1 MKASTPSLRVLLRGK
16 KIVYLGI
23 RFKNKKKMNEYQKQ
37 TLIKAID
44 NFLMNEDKMSK
55 EISPSYA
62 LGFAIGIMKV
72 IKEELTYMETA

>member
-1 MKASTPSLRVLLRGK
+1 
-16 KIVYLGI
+16 
-23 RFKNKKKMNEYQKQ
+23 MNEYQKQ